1 MTWYGGTSQRLSFRV
16 AVGCS
21 STQMCIRGGQ
31 GLREQ
36 GSGVSCFCPSA
47 AAVSFAQLWLGSSC
61 KAQNYL
67 NRVWI
72 YTASDNGFNYHKGE
86 ELMWFLYSTALV
98 QKWLLIQSS
107 SLEISALPHPAIS
120 ICLPWRPS
128 ALAYSK
134 LKANDT
140 VTDLHLLLHLHL
152 RETNPEGGSPKEHCE
167 NLEGLGSVSSK
178 AGTGWLR
185 EQKSFSVVSGD
196 LWTAA
201 KSQHWDLSKV
211 AVVMGWA
218 HCQGGRF
225 QDLQPP
231 GNT

>member
-1 MTWYGGTSQRLSFRV
+1 MMGQAKVW
-16 AVGCS
+16 AVGLLWGAPAHKCALEEGRDWGS
-21 STQMCIRGGQ
+21 RAQ
-31 GLREQ
+31 GWAASVLLQ
-36 GSGVSCFCPSA
+36 LLSALHSCDWDPA
-47 AAVSFAQLWLGSSC
+47 AC

-67 NRVWI
+67 NRLWI
-72 YTASDNGFNYHKGE
+72 YTASHNGFNYHEGK

-120 ICLPWRPS
+120 ICLPWGPS

-140 VTDLHLLLHLHL
+140 VTNLHLLLHLHL
-152 RETNPEGGSPKEHCE
+152 RETSSEGGSPKEQWE

-185 EQKSFSVVSGD
+185 EQKSFAVVSGD
-196 LWTAA
+196 LWAAA
-201 KSQHWDLSKV
+201 KSQYWDLSKV

-218 HCQGGRF
+218 HCQSGRF
-225 QDLQPP
+225 QGLQPP
-231 GNT
+231 RNT